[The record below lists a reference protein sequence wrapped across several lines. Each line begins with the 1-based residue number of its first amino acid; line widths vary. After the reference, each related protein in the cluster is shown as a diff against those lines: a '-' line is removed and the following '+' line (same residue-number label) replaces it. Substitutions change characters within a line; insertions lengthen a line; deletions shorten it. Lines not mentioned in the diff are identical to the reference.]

1 MQLPRA
7 YQIAEVKAI
16 ATLADTAQ
24 DIPVDN
30 RVFMISNT
38 GAQPA
43 YFMPKA
49 QGVSEATTGFLIP
62 AGQVF
67 PQYFSCDGDLSIIS
81 NATGTSISVLFLD
94 V

>member
-7 YQIAEVKAI
+7 YQIVDVEVVG
-16 ATLADTAQ
+16 TLVDTAQ
-24 DIPVDN
+24 DVAIKD

-43 YFMPKA
+43 YFHPT
-49 QGVSEATTGFLIP
+49 QTATAANGMLVP
-62 AGQVF
+62 AGEVF
-67 PQYFSCDGDLSIIS
+67 PMYFSCHENLSVIS
-81 NATGTSISVLFLD
+81 NATGTSIAILYLD